1 MQEMLVSQNLKE
13 IPMNGSPLKGKI
25 FFVCLSTFEFKNQAI
40 RHSAL
45 ENIKGVV

>member
-1 MQEMLVSQNLKE
+1 
-13 IPMNGSPLKGKI
+13 MNGSPVKGKI

-45 ENIKGVV
+45 ENIKGVVLMSQSCSLGCRTS